1 MNLPNLL
8 TISRVPFL
16 FMIVA
21 LLYFKFQWGPTIAV
35 FLYIIASFTD
45 WFDGYIARKWKIVT
59 KLGTFMDAL
68 IDKIFTLGVFT
79 AMLVSDI
86 LPRHTVFSVLFII
99 TREFTITGLRTV
111 AASQNIVIP
120 AQGEGKIKTALQMI
134 STVFLLCYNSLTVDF
149 QWKYTYDD
157 IAWVFYS
164 GYWLFQAATVITI
177 LSGVLYLVRFRHV
190 FAEET
195 KQKKTN

>member
-1 MNLPNLL
+1 MMNVPNLL

-16 FMIVA
+16 FMIVS
-21 LLYFKFQWGPTIAV
+21 LLYFKFKWGSTIAV
-35 FLYIIASFTD
+35 LIYMVASITD

-79 AMLVSDI
+79 AMLVTDI
-86 LPRHTVFSVLFII
+86 LPKHTVFSVLFII

-134 STVFLLCYNSLTVDF
+134 STVFLLCYNALNIDF
-149 QWKYTYDD
+149 QWRYTYDD
-157 IAWVFYS
+157 IAWVFYF
-164 GYWLFQAATVITI
+164 GYWLFQAATIITI
-177 LSGVLYLVRFRHV
+177 LSGILYLVRFRYV
-190 FAEET
+190 LAEEK
-195 KQKKTN
+195 KQK

>member
-1 MNLPNLL
+1 
-8 TISRVPFL
+8 
-16 FMIVA
+16 
-21 LLYFKFQWGPTIAV
+21 
-35 FLYIIASFTD
+35 
-45 WFDGYIARKWKIVT
+45 
-59 KLGTFMDAL
+59 
-68 IDKIFTLGVFT
+68 
-79 AMLVSDI
+79 MLVSDI